1 MKKLCV
7 LLLVLVSAC
16 VSVSTDVKLTHE
28 SVPQAELLVF
38 RESAVLASGSG
49 LYFGESDKYF
59 FVLSNDEYAR
69 VKIDAG
75 GHLFQAKVHASP
87 AFELR
92 LNLHPRKTTCIKGH
106 ANTAAA
112 AAVVIP
118 IIGNMYS
125 NFVLEEVECPSDEV
139 LKTYKL
145 VVNS

>member
-28 SVPQAELLVF
+28 GVPQAELLVF
-38 RESAVLASGSG
+38 TSRSG

-59 FVLSNDEYAR
+59 FVLSSDEYAR

-75 GHLFQAKVHASP
+75 GHLFQAKNHASP
-87 AFELR
+87 AFELKV
-92 LNLHPRKTTCIKGH
+92 NLDPGKTTCIKGH
-106 ANTAAA
+106 ANPVVLG
-112 AAVVIP
+112 AVLIP
-118 IIGNMYS
+118 IIGNTV
-125 NFVLEEVECPSDEV
+125 NHFVLEEVECPSDEV